1 MNMKIMSFALTLL
14 IVASGCAKKDNGGG
28 SSSAEKRT
36 QQITQEVKE
45 KELEVIQ
52 EKSRDAEYGILMD
65 ARMGLTTK
73 VEASQDL
80 MSTMNEMIDRKDGNI
95 SENKEILT
103 DEFSLRM
110 GDIYSQINFRKLNPL
125 KVKGHYE
132 SSFYAMAA
140 SLDGSF
146 YEIMKSALRKDAA
159 GRDTNTS
166 ESNLVIQDTKQMTLD
181 LIQAR
186 VDILSVFAL
195 QNLTDKKKM
204 SFWQKTKSF
213 AFNIS
218 GGLLGSIE
226 YPETYAEAS
235 KATKNE
241 IEDHLS
247 KAVEAKNFLRSLGIE
262 KKLNKKMRSAYK
274 EIDFGEKKA
283 SLDNKDAEI
292 DQRKMVIKEKI
303 YSLLN

>member
-1 MNMKIMSFALTLL
+1 MKMMSFALTLL
-14 IVASGCAKKDNGGG
+14 IVASGCAKKDNGSG

-52 EKSRDAEYGILMD
+52 EKSRDAEYGVLMD
-65 ARMGLTTK
+65 SRMGLKTK

-80 MSTMNEMIDRKDGNI
+80 MTTMNEMIDRKDDNGFT
-95 SENKEILT
+95 NKEILT

-110 GDIYSQINFRKLNPL
+110 GDIYSQINFRKLDPL

-146 YEIMKSALRKDAA
+146 YEIMKSALRKDAG
-159 GRDTNTS
+159 GRDTNTF
-166 ESNLVIQDTKQMTLD
+166 ESNLVIQDSKQMTLD

-213 AFNIS
+213 AFSIS
-218 GGLLGSIE
+218 GGLFGSID
-226 YPETYAEAS
+226 YPETYAEAN

-247 KAVEAKNFLRSLGIE
+247 KAVEAKDFLRSLGVE
-262 KKLNKKMRSAYK
+262 KQLNKKMRSAYK
-274 EIDFGEKKA
+274 KIDFGEKQP
-283 SLDNKDAEI
+283 SLDNKDAKI
-292 DQRKMVIKEKI
+292 DQRKMIIKEKI

>member
-1 MNMKIMSFALTLL
+1 MKMMSFALILL
-14 IVASGCAKKDNGGG
+14 IVASGCAKKESGG

-52 EKSRDAEYGILMD
+52 EKSRDAEYGVLMD
-65 ARMGLTTK
+65 ARMGLKTK

-80 MSTMNEMIDRKDGNI
+80 MSTMNEMIDRKDD
-95 SENKEILT
+95 SSSTNKEILT

-110 GDIYSQINFRKLNPL
+110 GDIYSQINFRKLDPL
-125 KVKGHYE
+125 KVKGHYD

-166 ESNLVIQDTKQMTLD
+166 ESNLVIQDSKQMTLD

-213 AFNIS
+213 AFSIS
-218 GGLLGSIE
+218 GGLFGSID
-226 YPETYAEAS
+226 YPETYADAN

-247 KAVEAKNFLRSLGIE
+247 KAVEAKDFLRSLGVE
-262 KKLNKKMRSAYK
+262 KQLNKKMRSAYK
-274 EIDFGEKKA
+274 KIDFGEKKA

-292 DQRKMVIKEKI
+292 DQRKMIIKEKI